1 MDKRNFKALPLERL
15 QCVNGEPYEKISLL
29 MALFLS
35 SGCMAGQNSMNFDP
49 TTGSM
54 IKNQDGVLSEVELPK
69 LNAVHTNGKNG
80 YTKNR
85 FTYVNKLGDRMN
97 CLNLVEGDFLK
108 ADLTNKGW
116 DATVQNKDGTKGN
129 FIFQGNASFIKTT
142 TNGYAF
148 CVNNS

>member
-1 MDKRNFKALPLERL
+1 MKRF
-15 QCVNGEPYEKISLL
+15 VFLL
-29 MALFLS
+29 MMFIS
-35 SGCMAGQNSMNFDP
+35 SWSIASQTSMTVDMES
-49 TTGSM
+49 GGM
-54 IKNQDGVLSEVELPK
+54 IKNQDGVITLIELPK
-69 LNAVHTNGKNG
+69 MDVSRKNGEKG
-80 YTKNR
+80 YTKTR
-85 FTYVNKLGDRMN
+85 FTYINKLGDRMN